1 MVTTHRPVLGLFD
14 HFNKNHD
21 STIYNINSRHPEPF
35 PGALI
40 PNEPQIKQVS
50 TSPVHSPLEPEP
62 GTRSAVTPRSSA
74 RQREQPWSLSPV
86 CLSSV
91 HQILS
96 SRSSFRSLTPLQAGT
111 VQNWWSKA
119 VREEGGGGCW
129 GGMRWG
135 EGGGLCALPWKKN
148 PLRRE
153 RQGAESG
160 EGMDGGTGR
169 GGEDRERGVM
179 ILPWKQKK
187 NTLSAMWSHTRT
199 HTHV

>member
-135 EGGGLCALPWKKN
+135 EGGGLCALPWKKIHS
-148 PLRRE
+148 
-153 RQGAESG
+153 GG
-160 EGMDGGTGR
+160 EGRELRVERGWTEGR
-169 GGEDRERGVM
+169 GGVERTEREV
-179 ILPWKQKK
+179 
-187 NTLSAMWSHTRT
+187 
-199 HTHV
+199 